1 MTSHPRWNRGS
12 TTGMTVRESGYA
24 APAHQQDVSLHHTE
38 RFTLAEVVSF
48 AAGRVFVR
56 RYRDFVVVLSGII
69 RHTRLFRVKELPHIP
84 ADFPGVI
91 FTGHTTMMVN
101 TAARGRQLLLRL
113 LTGFP
118 ADVNLHS
125 GKIRPL
131 QDGRIAAAGGADGR
145 TVRFCHAEGSVLNG
159 IHPR

>member
-1 MTSHPRWNRGS
+1 MSF
-12 TTGMTVRESGYA
+12 
-24 APAHQQDVSLHHTE
+24 HHAE

-56 RYRDFVVVLSGII
+56 RYCDFVVVLSGII

-84 ADFPGVI
+84 ADFPRVI

-101 TAARGRQLLLRL
+101 TTARGRQLLLRL
-113 LTGFP
+113 LAGFP
-118 ADVNLHS
+118 AYINLHG

-131 QDGRIAAAGGADGR
+131 KGDRIAATGGADVR
-145 TVRFCHAEGSVLNG
+145 TVRFCHPEGSVLTG
-159 IHPR
+159 IRPR